1 MAKIKD
7 VAGGFY
13 NNDTIYSP
21 NGYTQVRKLSNAI
34 IDRNISDM
42 QNEIQQGENFGA
54 EARKDKKEDGKSS
67 ITKTIVNASSLPS
80 KKEVAAKGKADK
92 KAFSTSLKDSKDF
105 AYKKADD
112 LIAQADELENEAN
125 DTEDEDEKRDLLKQA
140 KAIRAEAERTRKDA
154 DITYNKN
161 TKTETLVS
169 PDSSSSG
176 ATAKPGVDVE
186 PGTKNDPNASY
197 GRKAGDKEP
206 KPDLPTARTGLFE
219 DQKKAEQTLT
229 DKRKERD
236 DFIETARQDKKTAK
250 RNMREQSIMPDDFD
264 FEDEFDSTD
273 PFVASLFKKGKI
285 NKLLKDQIKE
295 QYPDQIADI
304 TERVK
309 NDPDNAGLS
318 GREVRKLINAEVK
331 KFVEPLWKEAGGDT
345 QVNRVRL
352 STPIAATIKKMID
365 GSAHESVKQVMND
378 KRAALEKKQNRSL
391 KDQMFLD
398 AFNMIEKG
406 IETEEK
412 TAELKGEVK
421 DARNDLT
428 NINAEVKQHESAV
441 DKARGEF
448 NKGGRKSKTEYKD
461 GWAFTH
467 TSGDG
472 RATQYA
478 SRMEDRDGK
487 KMYVTYS
494 VTAGSPDT
502 DRDPVRITEY
512 QEYKGERDPNIMGV
526 ENFAEGR
533 LDQVEGGFKGK
544 NEAIINA
551 KNKQDFESLDGQDYF
566 KYSAAHKVMAPK
578 IMKLISDLGGKIDR
592 STGKIYTT
600 SVADFPEGADELY
613 LDYGTA
619 KKLAGKS
626 DEDMAR
632 LTGMSLEEIKARQT
646 AGMTRDYSIG
656 DARVTI
662 DAQGRVI
669 YQLPEENKTT
679 LSGAAGKS
687 FYINWNEPHNRK
699 VVEEYAKMGKTK
711 QDIPLSELKT
721 VNMSRSTEGN
731 IDWTDTKKTKAA
743 EKAQTDQYTG
753 AYKPSAS
760 VLDALIGFGRK

>member
-1 MAKIKD
+1 MAKPSK
-7 VAGGFY
+7 G
-13 NNDTIYSP
+13 
-21 NGYTQVRKLSNAI
+21 I
-34 IDRNISDM
+34 IDAVSTNK
-42 QNEIQQGENFGA
+42 FGSGT
-54 EARKDKKEDGKSS
+54 KK
-67 ITKTIVNASSLPS
+67 
-80 KKEVAAKGKADK
+80 
-92 KAFSTSLKDSKDF
+92 
-105 AYKKADD
+105 
-112 LIAQADELENEAN
+112 
-125 DTEDEDEKRDLLKQA
+125 
-140 KAIRAEAERTRKDA
+140 
-154 DITYNKN
+154 
-161 TKTETLVS
+161 ETLVN
-169 PDSSSSG
+169 PDTVPSG
-176 ATAKPGVDVE
+176 ATAKPGVDAD
-186 PGTKNDPNASY
+186 PGTKNDPDAKYGHKASES
-197 GRKAGDKEP
+197 AP
-206 KPDLPTARTGLFE
+206 KPDLPTARPELYE
-219 DQKKAEQTLT
+219 RQKEAEQDLT
-229 DKRKERD
+229 TARNKRDE
-236 DFIETARQDKKTAK
+236 FIETARQDKKTTK

-264 FEDEFDSTD
+264 FDDEFDSTD
-273 PFVASLFKKGKI
+273 PFIASLFKKGKI

-304 TERVK
+304 TDSIK

-318 GREVRKLINAEVK
+318 DKEVRKLVNAEIK
-331 KFVEPLWKEAGGDT
+331 KFIEPLWKEAGGDT
-345 QVNRVRL
+345 QVNRIRL

-365 GSAHESVKQVMND
+365 GSANKSVKKVMND
-378 KRAALEKKQNRSL
+378 KRAVLEKKQNKSL

-406 IETEEK
+406 IDTEKK
-412 TAELKGEVK
+412 TAKLKGEVK
-421 DARNDLT
+421 DARNSLT
-428 NINAEVKQHESAV
+428 SVNMAVKQHEKAV

-544 NEAIINA
+544 NEAIRNA
-551 KNKQDFESLDGQDYF
+551 QNKQDFESLDGQDYF
-566 KYSAAHKVMAPK
+566 KYSEAHKVMAPK

-592 STGKIYTT
+592 NTGKIYTT

-626 DEDMAR
+626 DEGMAR
-632 LTGMSLEEIKARQT
+632 LTGMSLEEIKARQA
-646 AGMTRDYSIG
+646 AGMIRDYELG
-656 DARVTI
+656 DARVI
-662 DAQGRVI
+662 KDEQGRLI
-669 YQLPEENKTT
+669 YQLPEENKTS

-687 FYINWNEPHNRK
+687 FYINWNEPHNRQ
-699 VVEEYAKMGKTK
+699 VVKKYADKGISK
-711 QDIPLSELKT
+711 QNIPLSELKT

-731 IDWTDTKKTKAA
+731 IDWSDKDKTKAA
-743 EKAQTDQYTG
+743 EKAQADQYTG